1 MPRRLPDSSRG
12 GSTSC
17 HWAKVVPHR
26 ALSWS
31 KDSTCRAEGP
41 GGGGDTHQLS
51 VNGHMR

>member
-26 ALSWS
+26 VLSWS
-31 KDSTCRAEGP
+31 RDSTCRGEGP
-41 GGGGDTHQLS
+41 RGRDVTGTAHQL
-51 VNGHMR
+51 RAC